1 MKSISRLAICIKSI
15 KIVPRLK
22 GNSCSREEPITNHSL
37 THTTERARVVITGMG
52 AITPIG
58 HTPEEFW
65 RNLLAGKSGIDHVTL
80 FDASNYRTKI
90 AAEVKQF
97 DATKYNIDTKDVRRM
112 GRATLFA
119 LAAAKDALSD
129 AGLGDSL
136 NEDERAGVV
145 LGTGLGGFVE
155 AIKEHDAFAR
165 QGTGRVSPF
174 LAALILPNMPA
185 FFVAHHY
192 RARGFNST
200 VVTTCAASTDA
211 IGSATEAIRRGVA
224 DVMLAGGTDAIISD
238 IIFTAFGAMRALS
251 TRNDDPAHACRPFD
265 KNRDGLV
272 IGEGSAILVLEK
284 LEHALE
290 RGAKIYAEVL
300 GYASNSDPYH
310 FVASDPQ
317 AIGATQVIRNGLKD
331 AGISPDQIDYINAHG
346 TATQLNDP
354 AETLA
359 IKNVFGERAYRI
371 PISSSKSML
380 GHAMGA
386 AGTFEAMACALS
398 IRDQKIHPTISY
410 SAPDPE
416 CDLDYVP
423 NVARDAQVTIAMSNS
438 FGFGGQNASLVLT
451 KYDPAESH

>member
-1 MKSISRLAICIKSI
+1 MTADSKR
-15 KIVPRLK
+15 
-22 GNSCSREEPITNHSL
+22 T
-37 THTTERARVVITGMG
+37 RVVISGMG

-65 RNLLAGKSGIDHVTL
+65 HNLLLGKSGIAPVTL
-80 FDASNYRTKI
+80 FDASTYRTRI

-97 DATKYNIDTKDVRRM
+97 DATKYNIDPKDVKRM

-119 LAAAKDALSD
+119 LAAAKDALND
-129 AGLGDSL
+129 AGLGESF

-211 IGSATEAIRRGVA
+211 IGSATEAIRRGAA
-224 DVMLAGGTDAIISD
+224 DVILAGGTDAIISD

-265 KNRDGLV
+265 KDRDGLV
-272 IGEGSAILVLEK
+272 IGEGAAILVLEK

-290 RGAKIYAEVL
+290 RGAKIYAEIL
-300 GYASNSDPYH
+300 GYAANSDPYH

-331 AGISPDQIDYINAHG
+331 AGILPAQIDYINAHG
-346 TATQLNDP
+346 TATKLNDP

-359 IKNVFGERAYRI
+359 IKNIFGERAYHI
-371 PISSSKSML
+371 PISSTKSML

-386 AGTFEAMACALS
+386 AGTFEAIACALS
-398 IRDQKIHPTISY
+398 LRDQRVHPTISY
-410 SAPDPE
+410 TTPDPE

-423 NVARDAQVTIAMSNS
+423 NTARPASVDTVLSNS
-438 FGFGGQNASLVLT
+438 FGFGGTNGCLVLGR
-451 KYDPAESH
+451 YPEE

>member
-1 MKSISRLAICIKSI
+1 MTIDTS
-15 KIVPRLK
+15 PR
-22 GNSCSREEPITNHSL
+22 T
-37 THTTERARVVITGMG
+37 RVVITGMG

-58 HTPEEFW
+58 NTAEELW
-65 RNLLAGKSGIDHVTL
+65 QNLLAGKSGIDHVTL
-80 FDASNYRTKI
+80 FDASTYKTRI
-90 AAEVKQF
+90 AAEVKEF
-97 DATKYNIDTKDVRRM
+97 DPAKHGIDAKDAKRM

-119 LAAAKDALSD
+119 LAATKGALND

-165 QGTGRVSPF
+165 QGTGKVSPF
-174 LAALILPNMPA
+174 LAGLILPNMPA
-185 FFVAHHY
+185 FFVANHF

-200 VVTTCAASTDA
+200 VVTTCAASADA
-211 IGSATEAIRRGVA
+211 IGTATEAIRRGSA

-238 IIFTAFGAMRALS
+238 IIFTSFGSMRALS

-265 KNRDGLV
+265 KERDGLV

-290 RGAKIYAEVL
+290 RGATIYAEIL
-300 GYASNSDPYH
+300 GYANNSDAYH

-317 AIGATQVIRNGLKD
+317 ALGATQVIRNGLKD
-331 AGISPDQIDYINAHG
+331 AGISPDQVDYINAHG
-346 TATQLNDP
+346 TATKLNDP
-354 AETLA
+354 AETIA
-359 IKNVFGERAYRI
+359 IKNIYGERAYHI
-371 PISSSKSML
+371 PISATKSML

-386 AGTFEAMACALS
+386 AGTFEAIACALS

-410 SAPDPE
+410 SVPDPE

-423 NVARDAQVTIAMSNS
+423 NVARNAQVNIVVSNS
-438 FGFGGQNASLVLT
+438 FGFGGQNACLVIG
-451 KYDPAESH
+451 KYPPL